1 MMTFS
6 ALGSIPSLSSASWGR
21 MDTAAMMGTTCRNNT
36 TSPPKGSGSGLR
48 ITTSNHIQHAWL
60 KHHIAMPAVIRL
72 QNRRVCPRLS
82 RAFLAETMKAAAI
95 TSSGTASPIARRKKG
110 LGNTTGARTKASSR
124 PAPQRSDGMWG
135 RDTTLHHMTFAT
147 ICLDHGLV
155 TRGYYGN
162 VRPGLCGFGQ
172 RLLELR
178 VMAFP
183 ANRLRRLRRTETLRA
198 LVRETRLT
206 PESLV
211 YPLFICPGTGIRKE
225 VRSMPGVFNLSV
237 DEAVKEVRETRA
249 IKSEVRD
256 VVLMGDVCLCEYMSH
271 GHCGI
276 VRVQEKVKDKVK
288 ERVKEKAGPQSLG
301 AAAAAAPS
309 ATAEYEI
316 VNDATLELLAR
327 TSVSLARSGVDIIAP
342 SDMMDGR
349 VAAIRGALDQAGF
362 ENTPILSYAAKFSSG
377 FYGPFREAADSA
389 PQFGDRR
396 SYQMDP
402 ANIREAMRE
411 IELDIEE
418 GADMIMVK
426 PAMPYLDV
434 IAAARDRFDLPLA
447 AYQVSGEYAMIEAAA
462 RNQWIDRER
471 VMMESLL
478 CIRRA
483 GASMILTYYAKEA
496 AKLLA

>member
-1 MMTFS
+1 
-6 ALGSIPSLSSASWGR
+6 
-21 MDTAAMMGTTCRNNT
+21 
-36 TSPPKGSGSGLR
+36 
-48 ITTSNHIQHAWL
+48 
-60 KHHIAMPAVIRL
+60 
-72 QNRRVCPRLS
+72 
-82 RAFLAETMKAAAI
+82 
-95 TSSGTASPIARRKKG
+95 
-110 LGNTTGARTKASSR
+110 
-124 PAPQRSDGMWG
+124 
-135 RDTTLHHMTFAT
+135 
-147 ICLDHGLV
+147 
-155 TRGYYGN
+155 
-162 VRPGLCGFGQ
+162 
-172 RLLELR
+172 
-178 VMAFP
+178 MAFP
-183 ANRLRRLRRTETLRA
+183 ANRMRRLRRTETLRT

-206 PESLV
+206 PESFV
-211 YPLFICPGTGIRKE
+211 YPLFICPGSGIRKE

-249 IKSEVRD
+249 LGVLSIILFGLPEKKDEVATGAWADDGIVQRAARAIKREVRD
-256 VVLMGDVCLCEYMSH
+256 MVVMGDVCLCEYMSH

-276 VRVQEKVKDKVK
+276 VKVNG
-288 ERVKEKAGPQSLG
+288 KAAPQSLG
-301 AAAAAAPS
+301 AAAAAPP

-316 VNDATLELLAR
+316 VNDASLELLAR

-349 VAAIRGALDQAGF
+349 VGAIRAALDGAGF
-362 ENTPILSYAAKFSSG
+362 ENTPILSYAAKFASG
-377 FYGPFREAADSA
+377 FFGPFREAADSA

-434 IAAARDRFDLPLA
+434 IAAARNRFDLPLA

-471 VMMESLL
+471 VMMESLIS
-478 CIRRA
+478 IRRA
-483 GASMILTYYAKEA
+483 GASIILTYYAKDA
-496 AKLLA
+496 AKLVA

>member
-1 MMTFS
+1 
-6 ALGSIPSLSSASWGR
+6 
-21 MDTAAMMGTTCRNNT
+21 
-36 TSPPKGSGSGLR
+36 
-48 ITTSNHIQHAWL
+48 
-60 KHHIAMPAVIRL
+60 
-72 QNRRVCPRLS
+72 
-82 RAFLAETMKAAAI
+82 
-95 TSSGTASPIARRKKG
+95 
-110 LGNTTGARTKASSR
+110 
-124 PAPQRSDGMWG
+124 
-135 RDTTLHHMTFAT
+135 
-147 ICLDHGLV
+147 
-155 TRGYYGN
+155 
-162 VRPGLCGFGQ
+162 
-172 RLLELR
+172 
-178 VMAFP
+178 MAFP
-183 ANRLRRLRRTETLRA
+183 VTRLRRLRRTEALRS
-198 LVRETRLT
+198 LIRETRLT

-211 YPLFICPGTGIRKE
+211 YPMFVCPGSGIRKE

-237 DEAVKEVRETRA
+237 DEAVKEARGARALGVPSIILFGLPENKDEVATGAWAEDGIVQRAARA

-256 VVLMGDVCLCEYMSH
+256 LVLMGDVCLCEYMSH

-276 VRVQEKVKDKVK
+276 V
-288 ERVKEKAGPQSLG
+288 KAGAQSLG
-301 AAAAAAPS
+301 AAAAPP

-316 VNDATLELLAR
+316 LNDESLELLAR
-327 TSVSLARSGVDIIAP
+327 TAVSQVKAGVDIIAP

-349 VAAIRGALDQAGF
+349 VAAIRKALDTAGYTH
-362 ENTPILSYAAKFSSG
+362 TPILSYAAKFSSG

-402 ANIREAMRE
+402 ANVREAMRE
-411 IELDIEE
+411 IELDIQE

-434 IAAARDRFDLPLA
+434 IAAARERFDLPLA

-483 GASMILTYYAKEA
+483 GASIILTYYAKEA
-496 AKLLA
+496 AQLLA